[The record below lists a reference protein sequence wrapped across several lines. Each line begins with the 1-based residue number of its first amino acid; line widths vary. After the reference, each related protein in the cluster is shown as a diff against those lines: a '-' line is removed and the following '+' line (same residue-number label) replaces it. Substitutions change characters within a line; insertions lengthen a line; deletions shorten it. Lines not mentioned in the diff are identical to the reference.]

1 MKRYTVFVGLL
12 ALASTLTWGQGADLY
27 KTKCAVCHGAAGE
40 GKGANPPLKGAKMSA
55 AEITTYLTK
64 GGGKKPPHVKP
75 VAGLTGDQAK
85 AVAGYVKTL
94 K

>member
-40 GKGANPPLKGAKMSA
+40 GKGTNPPLKGIKMSA
-55 AEITTYLTK
+55 AEVATYLTT
-64 GGGKKPPHVKP
+64 GGAKKPPHVKAVP
-75 VAGLTGDQAK
+75 GLTADQAK

>member
-64 GGGKKPPHVKP
+64 GGGKKPPHQKP
-75 VAGLTGDQAK
+75 IAGMTEDQAK
-85 AVAGYVKTL
+85 AVAGFVKGL